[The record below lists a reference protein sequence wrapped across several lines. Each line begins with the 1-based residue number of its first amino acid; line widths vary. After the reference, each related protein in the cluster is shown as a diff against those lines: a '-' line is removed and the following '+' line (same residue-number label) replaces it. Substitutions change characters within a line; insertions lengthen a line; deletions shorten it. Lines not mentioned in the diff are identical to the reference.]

1 MDWNR
6 YKDSGKTEHRNW
18 WPDCYQAASEHQGI
32 TPEVE
37 VMTYDISYET
47 VRADLKTL

>member
-1 MDWNR
+1 MDWKS
-6 YKDSGKTEHRNW
+6 YKKSGQTEHRNW

-32 TPEVE
+32 APEVE
-37 VMTYDISYET
+37 VMTYDTSYET

>member
-1 MDWNR
+1 MLEPSLMDWNR

-32 TPEVE
+32 T
-37 VMTYDISYET
+37 
-47 VRADLKTL
+47 